1 MLQNGQLF
9 GNIKARGTEKSEAI
23 ACASTVNRVVYMK
36 RIIGQLEGRV
46 GEEAQGVAAPP
57 SPPKNPDKSPRPVLK
72 SITSCKKTD
81 ASCEIASFLNSNFFS
96 AGSSINF
103 KFRSCKF
110 KYKYI

>member
-57 SPPKNPDKSPRPVLK
+57 PPPKK
-72 SITSCKKTD
+72 TEKKPKP
-81 ASCEIASFLNSNFFS
+81 
-96 AGSSINF
+96 GF
-103 KFRSCKF
+103 K
-110 KYKYI
+110 